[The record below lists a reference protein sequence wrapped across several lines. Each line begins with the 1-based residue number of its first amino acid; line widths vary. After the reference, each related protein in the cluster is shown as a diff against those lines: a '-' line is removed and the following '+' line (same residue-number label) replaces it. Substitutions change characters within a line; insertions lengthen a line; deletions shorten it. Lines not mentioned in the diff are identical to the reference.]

1 MKPFLLLSTRPE
13 DEAAAGELAS
23 VRSLAGLGTDELV
36 QIRVEVAPLTRLDPA
51 DYAGVF
57 LGGGPFN
64 SSDSPKEALQLRVE
78 QDLGVIID
86 EVLERELPFLGLCYG
101 IGALSS
107 RIGGLVDRRFG
118 EPAGVTTVQLTDA
131 GRVDPLFAGV
141 PDDFAAFV
149 GHKEAARRLA
159 PEAVLLASGAAC
171 PVQAFRFGPR
181 AYATQFHPELD
192 PHGMASRIR
201 IYSSAGY
208 FPPETTEELVEQVS
222 NAVISPE
229 VHLVLSNFV
238 ALSRQHEASLIC
250 STPSAHR

>member
-13 DEAAAGELAS
+13 DEAAEGEREA
-23 VRSLAGLGTDELV
+23 VQRLAGLAPSDLV
-36 QIRVEVAPLTRLDPA
+36 QVRVEVAPLAPIDLTG
-51 DYAGVF
+51 YAGVF

-64 SSDSPKEALQLRVE
+64 SSDEPKEALQLRVE
-78 QDLGVIID
+78 SDLAVVID

-107 RIGGLVDRRFG
+107 RIGGRVDRRFG
-118 EPAGVTTVQLTDA
+118 EPAGVATVHQTAA

-141 PDDFAAFV
+141 PETFAAFV
-149 GHKEAARRLA
+149 GHKEAARQLA
-159 PEAVLLASGAAC
+159 PDAVLLASGEAC

-208 FPPETTEELVEQVS
+208 FPPETTDKLVEYVS
-222 NAVISPE
+222 SAVISPE

-238 ALSRQHEASLIC
+238 ALAHEHESSLTG
-250 STPSAHR
+250 SPPAAHP